1 MKQKTSSSTGSKK
14 VALVIIAATIGFLIL
29 TPIILV
35 RQAERQRMRIYQID
49 PGTLLVA
56 CRTLIAEKAGYRHD
70 DSTLAVRTDP
80 GTVVLDPSVAP
91 LQTNIP
97 SVIRDLNPKL
107 IVIGSNKVTVC
118 LWTLPKRY
126 LFGFAEGASEYG
138 SEKITNGLW
147 LWYGN

>member
-56 CRTLIAEKAGYRHD
+56 CRTLIAEKAGHHAIANAMTHMTTEAPELERL
-70 DSTLAVRTDP
+70 DSER
-80 GTVVLDPSVAP
+80 
-91 LQTNIP
+91 
-97 SVIRDLNPKL
+97 R
-107 IVIGSNKVTVC
+107 
-118 LWTLPKRY
+118 
-126 LFGFAEGASEYG
+126 AEARRSGRS
-138 SEKITNGLW
+138 
-147 LWYGN
+147 